1 MAEMK
6 IVNVPE
12 DLKRHLNSEAALRG
26 MTTSKLV
33 VESLERC
40 FPKLEARKK

>member
-12 DLKRHLNSEAALRG
+12 DLKRHLNSEAALQG
-26 MTTSKLV
+26 MTASKLV
-33 VESLERC
+33 IEALERA
-40 FPKLEARKK
+40 FPKVQARKK